1 MGDAEAKLKSKFAQ
15 LKAKREAKQ
24 QQQQQSGDGAASSAA
39 HGGQPSG
46 ALSGILQ
53 QMEGSK
59 AHNDDAKI
67 DEKEPGSVVKASAL
81 DRSAIEA
88 FQALRVPAGGEPPA
102 KRAKGPG
109 AAGTCRLL
117 PSVFYARVPP
127 ITFLAPAPSSR
138 CASACLSAFPLDG
151 A

>member
-1 MGDAEAKLKSKFAQ
+1 MGDDAEAKLKSKFAQ

-24 QQQQQSGDGAASSAA
+24 QQQQQQQQQLGADGAASSAA
-39 HGGQPSG
+39 PSGGQPAS

-59 AHNDDAKI
+59 AQNDDAKI
-67 DEKEPGSVVKASAL
+67 DEKEPGAIVKASAL

-88 FQALRVPAGGEPPA
+88 FKALRGPAGGEPPA

-109 AAGTCRLL
+109 NAGTCRLL
-117 PSVFYARVPP
+117 R
-127 ITFLAPAPSSR
+127 
-138 CASACLSAFPLDG
+138 SAF
-151 A
+151 